1 MNQVKGR
8 YTYSAN
14 SMTPLRLLN
23 REGKKSTLKE
33 NKLVESNFQLQ
44 LLFVRVKIIS
54 IKVLKCHKLIRSKQ
68 LISKVTLL
76 K

>member
-54 IKVLKCHKLIRSKQ
+54 IKVLKCHN
-68 LISKVTLL
+68 
-76 K
+76 